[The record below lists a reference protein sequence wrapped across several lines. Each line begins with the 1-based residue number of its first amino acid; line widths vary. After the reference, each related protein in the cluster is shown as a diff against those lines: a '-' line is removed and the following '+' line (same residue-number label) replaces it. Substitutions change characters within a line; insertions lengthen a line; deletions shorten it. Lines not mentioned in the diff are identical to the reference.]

1 MAKTIEQKLLGL
13 LDSEVESSKNT
24 HGTNALSRKEPDS
37 IFSMFIDALKD
48 ICVIILLACLGVK
61 VLFTIIGAIFP
72 MFANANDVIEIISI
86 VMAIA
91 LATGFSTLSE
101 YRNSSRNEALQEEYS
116 KTYAKVMRNGKLVSI
131 LTSEIVKGDIILLQ
145 AGDKV
150 PTDGLL
156 IKGNLKVNQ
165 AALNGESRD
174 EKKETAPDD
183 SDAKTTDVSSKYK
196 VFMGS
201 VVTAGEA
208 YMEATVIG
216 DASELGKIN
225 MAINEADEE
234 ERKDTTT
241 LKLEVLV
248 GQIGKL
254 GTTCAIIAG
263 ILDVAL
269 TLLRGN
275 EAITF
280 AMVAILLMD
289 AIMLGASIIIMAVP
303 EGLALIVS
311 LVQSMNTE
319 QMYKK
324 HILVHH
330 KAAFADSA
338 YMNILFSDKTG
349 TITKGNLSLAEFL
362 LGNGEIVKDVK
373 GNKDFIDAI
382 TLNNSAKI
390 SSEGKAIGSN
400 NMDQAL
406 LTYAINDY
414 GYTES
419 MRNESI
425 VKEGSTSMFN
435 SEKKCAT
442 VELKDGGMYWKGA
455 TEFVIDRIN
464 YYVDEKGEEHRFT
477 DDVKEKL
484 QKKMKEQAARTM
496 KMLAIVRHYSDKNE
510 GKARVT
516 LYAVA
521 CLRDD
526 VRPDAVETVKILNS
540 AGIQVAMIT
549 GDAEETAVAIAKEA
563 GLMTSASDIMLT
575 HKDLEAMSD
584 DEIKDKLT
592 HIKVV
597 SRAEPM
603 DKQRL
608 VKIAQSLENVVGMT
622 GDGVNDAP
630 ALKQADVGFAMGDGT
645 AVAQEAGD
653 VVILNNSLTSIK
665 DAVLNSRTMAKSI
678 SKFLIFQLSVNV
690 STLLMNIV
698 APIVGWTEPF
708 SIVQILW
715 INLIMDT
722 LCALSYG
729 AEPILDRYMT
739 EKPVDRHAK
748 VLTPYIKSAIAV
760 ASVYITLGS
769 ILILEDLFGITTMV
783 MPSDCAD
790 PVLYEKTFMF
800 AFFIYAILFN
810 GLNARSEKFNLL
822 EHIGENK
829 KFILI
834 MSSVAVLQTLI
845 IQFGGVV
852 FSTTMLSAKAL
863 LVALGLGALII
874 PVDMVR
880 KAVWNSMRKA

>member
-1 MAKTIEQKLLGL
+1 MEKTIEQKLLGL
-13 LDSEVESSKNT
+13 TNSEVESSKSTN
-24 HGTNALSRKEPDS
+24 GTNALSRKEPES
-37 IFSMFIDALKD
+37 VFSMFLDALKD

-72 MFANANDVIEIISI
+72 MFANANDIVEIISI
-86 VMAIA
+86 LLAIA

-116 KTYAKVMRNGKLVSI
+116 KTYAKVMRAGKLVSI
-131 LTSEIVKGDIILLQ
+131 LTSEIVKGDVILLQ

-156 IKGNLKVNQ
+156 IKGNLKVSQ

-174 EKKETAPDD
+174 EKKETAPDW
-183 SDAKTTDVSSKYK
+183 SDAETTDVSSKYK

-225 MAINEADEE
+225 MAINESDEE

-254 GTTCAIIAG
+254 GTTCAVIAG

-289 AIMLGASIIIMAVP
+289 AVMLGASIIIMAVP

-349 TITKGNLSLAEFL
+349 TITKGNLSVAEFI
-362 LGNGEIVKDVK
+362 LGDGTIRKDLK
-373 GNKDFIDAI
+373 YNKDFLNAI

-390 SSEGKAIGSN
+390 SSDGKAIGSN

-406 LTYAINDY
+406 LRYAMEDY
-414 GYTES
+414 NFTED
-419 MRNESI
+419 MRDTSI
-425 VKEGSTSMFN
+425 LKEGSVSLFD

-442 VELKDGGMYWKGA
+442 VELKDDGQYWKGA
-455 TEFVIDRIN
+455 TEFARVN
-464 YYVDEKGEEHRFT
+464 YYVDAEGNEIRFT
-477 DDVKEKL
+477 DDVERALKE
-484 QKKMKEQAARTM
+484 KMKEQAARTM
-496 KMLAIVRHYSDKNE
+496 KMLAIVRKYSDADAK
-510 GKARVT
+510 KARTV
-516 LYAVA
+516 LYAVV

-526 VRPDAVETVKILNS
+526 VRPDAVETVEVLNK

-549 GDAEETAVAIAKEA
+549 GDAEDTAVAIAKEA
-563 GLMTSASDIMLT
+563 GLMKNPEDIMLT
-575 HKDLEAMSD
+575 HKQLIEMTD
-584 DEIKDKLT
+584 DEIKEKLPY
-592 HIKVV
+592 IKVV

-608 VKIAQSLENVVGMT
+608 VKVAQSLENVVGMT

-678 SKFLIFQLSVNV
+678 SKFLIFQLTVNV

-698 APIVGWTEPF
+698 APILGWTEPF

-722 LCALSYG
+722 LAGLAFG
-729 AEPILDRYMT
+729 GEPILDRYMN
-739 EKPVDRHAK
+739 ERPINRHDK
-748 VLTPYIKSAIAV
+748 ILTPYIKSAVGVCSMFITV
-760 ASVYITLGS
+760 GSVV
-769 ILILEDLFGITTMV
+769 ILENAFGILDFV
-783 MPSDCAD
+783 RPENCEN
-790 PVLYEKTFMF
+790 VLLYDKTFMF
-800 AFFIYAILFN
+800 AFFIYSIIFN
-810 GLNARSEKFNLL
+810 SLNTRSEKMNMF
-822 EHIGENK
+822 EHIGSNK
-829 KFILI
+829 KFIYI
-834 MSSVAVLQTLI
+834 MSTIFVLQTVI
-845 IQFGGVV
+845 IQIGGKVFETTPLTVPALVV
-852 FSTTMLSAKAL
+852 AM
-863 LVALGLGALII
+863 VLGAMII

-880 KAVWNSMRKA
+880 KMIVRNK

>member
-1 MAKTIEQKLLGL
+1 MSEKTIEQRLLGL
-13 LDSEVESSKNT
+13 SDSEVRSSQEKY
-24 HGTNALSRKEPDS
+24 GTNALSRKEPES
-37 IFSMFIDALKD
+37 VLSMFLGALKD
-48 ICVIILLACLGVK
+48 VCVIVLLACLGVK
-61 VLFTIIGAIFP
+61 LLFTIIGIMFP
-72 MFANANDVIEIISI
+72 ALANANDWIEIVSI
-86 VMAIA
+86 VMAVA

-116 KTYAKVMRNGKLVSI
+116 KTYAKVIRASKLVSI

-145 AGDKV
+145 SGDKV
-150 PTDGLL
+150 PTDGIL

-165 AALNGESRD
+165 AALNGEPRD
-174 EKKETAPDD
+174 EKKESTD
-183 SDAKTTDVSSKYK
+183 SFDEAESTDVTSKHK

-225 MAINEADEE
+225 KAINEGDEE

-254 GTTCAIIAG
+254 GTTCAAVAG
-263 ILDVAL
+263 ILNVVL
-269 TLLRGN
+269 SLVRG
-275 EAITF
+275 ETA
-280 AMVAILLMD
+280 VSVVPILMLVMSSV
-289 AIMLGASIIIMAVP
+289 MLGASIIIMAVP

-319 QMYKK
+319 SMYKK

-362 LGNGEIVKDVK
+362 LGDGQIVKDVK
-373 GNKDFIDAI
+373 SNPDFLDAI

-400 NMDQAL
+400 NMDRAL

-414 GYTES
+414 GYSEKD
-419 MRNESI
+419 RNTSI
-425 VKEGSTSMFN
+425 VKEGSVSLFD

-442 VELKDGGMYWKGA
+442 VDLKDGGQYWKGA
-455 TEFVIDRIN
+455 TEFARFN
-464 YYVDEKGEEHRFT
+464 YYVNAEGKEVRFT
-477 DDVKEKL
+477 DDVEKAL
-484 QKKMKEQAARTM
+484 KDKMKEQAARTM
-496 KMLAIVRHYSDKNE
+496 KMLAIVRKYSDNDP
-510 GKARVT
+510 GKARTV

-526 VRPDAVETVKILNS
+526 VRPDAIETVKILNK

-563 GLMTSASDIMLT
+563 GLMTSPDDIMLT
-575 HKDLEAMSD
+575 HKQLVDMTD
-584 DEIKDKLT
+584 DEIKEKLPN
-592 HIKVV
+592 IKVV

-678 SKFLIFQLSVNV
+678 SKFLIFQLTVNV
-690 STLLMNIV
+690 STLLMNIL
-698 APIVGWTEPF
+698 APVLGWVEPF

-722 LCALSYG
+722 LAGLAFG
-729 AEPILDRYMT
+729 GEPILERYMN

-748 VLTPYIKSAIAV
+748 ILTPYIKSAVGIC
-760 ASVYITLGS
+760 SVFITIGS
-769 ILILEDLFGITTMV
+769 IVILENMFG
-783 MPSDCAD
+783 
-790 PVLYEKTFMF
+790 VLDFVRPENCENVLLYDKTFMF
-800 AFFIYAILFN
+800 AFFIYSIIFN
-810 GLNARSEKFNLL
+810 SLNTRSEKLNLF
-822 EHIGENK
+822 EHINENK
-829 KFILI
+829 RFGVI
-834 MSSVAVLQTLI
+834 MGAIFVLQTVILEV
-845 IQFGGVV
+845 GGKV
-852 FSTTMLSAKAL
+852 FETTPLTPKAL
-863 LVALGLGALII
+863 VTAMVLALLII

-880 KAVWNSMRKA
+880 KVVTGSAK

>member
-1 MAKTIEQKLLGL
+1 MSNFSSKSLDIRLKGL
-13 LDSEVESSKNT
+13 TSSEVTQSESQY
-24 HGTNALSRKEPDS
+24 GTNALSRKEPES
-37 IFSMFIDALKD
+37 VLSMFIGALKD
-48 ICVIILLACLGVK
+48 VCVLVLLACLGVK
-61 VLFTIIGAIFP
+61 ILFAIIGALFPIF
-72 MFANANDVIEIISI
+72 AKANDIVEMISI

-101 YRNSSRNEALQEEYS
+101 YRNSSRNEALQAEYS
-116 KTYAKVMRNGKLVSI
+116 KTYAKVIRDNKLISL

-145 AGDKV
+145 SGDKV
-150 PTDGLL
+150 PVDGLI

-174 EKKETAPDD
+174 EKKEA
-183 SDAKTTDVSSKYK
+183 TDNFDNAEATDTSTPSK

-208 YMEATVIG
+208 YIEATVIG

-225 MAINEADEE
+225 MSLNEADED

-254 GTTCAIIAG
+254 GTTCAVIAG
-263 ILDVAL
+263 VLDVVL
-269 TLLRGN
+269 TITRSN
-275 EAITF
+275 EAVT
-280 AMVAILLMD
+280 AVGVVILIMD
-289 AIMLGASIIIMAVP
+289 AIMLAASIIIMAVP

-319 QMYKK
+319 SMYKK

-338 YMNILFSDKTG
+338 YMDILFSDKTG

-362 LGNGEIVKDVK
+362 LGDGSIASEIKNND
-373 GNKDFIDAI
+373 NFLDAI

-390 SSEGKAIGSN
+390 SEGKAIGSN

-406 LTYAINDY
+406 LSYAMQKYDY
-414 GYTES
+414 T
-419 MRNESI
+419 MDKRNESA
-425 VKEGSTSMFN
+425 VKEDSVSMFS

-442 VELKDGGMYWKGA
+442 IELKDGSTYWKGA
-455 TEFVIDRIN
+455 TEFIIDK
-464 YYVDEKGEEHRFT
+464 VDYFLDETGKEVKFT
-477 DDVKEKL
+477 AKHKEDLLKAI
-484 QKKMKEQAARTM
+484 KSQAERTM
-496 KMLAIVRHYSDKNE
+496 KMLSIARQYKDKT
-510 GKARVT
+510 V
-516 LYAVA
+516 LYAVG
-521 CLRDD
+521 CFRDD
-526 VRPDAVETVKILNS
+526 VRPDAIETVSVLNR

-549 GDAEETAVAIAKEA
+549 GDAEDTALAIAREA
-563 GLMTSASDIMLT
+563 GLMKSPDDIMLT
-575 HKDLEAMSD
+575 HKQLEGMSD
-584 DEIKDKLT
+584 DEIKAKIK

-597 SRAEPM
+597 SRAEPL
-603 DKQRL
+603 DKKRL
-608 VKIAQSLENVVGMT
+608 VSIAQSLEHVVGMT

-678 SKFLIFQLSVNV
+678 AKFLIFQLTVNV

-698 APIVGWTEPF
+698 APILGWTEPF

-722 LCALSYG
+722 LAGLAFG
-729 AEPILDRYMT
+729 GEPILERYMND
-739 EKPVDRHAK
+739 KPIHRQDK
-748 VLTPYIKSAIAV
+748 ILTHYIKSAVGIC
-760 ASVYITLGS
+760 SVFITLGS
-769 ILILEDLFGITTMV
+769 IVILENVGGILDFVRPT
-783 MPSDCAD
+783 DCEN
-790 PVLYEKTFMF
+790 VLLYDKTFMF
-800 AFFIYAILFN
+800 AFFIYSIIFN
-810 GLNARSEKFNLL
+810 SLNTRSEKFNLF

-829 KFILI
+829 RFGVI
-834 MSSVAVLQTLI
+834 MGAIFVLQTI
-845 IQFGGVV
+845 IIEIGGKV
-852 FSTTMLSAKAL
+852 FETTALTPKAL
-863 LVALGLGALII
+863 VVSMALGALII

-880 KAVWNSMRKA
+880 KMVMMKKD

>member
-1 MAKTIEQKLLGL
+1 MEKTIEQKLLGL
-13 LDSEVESSKNT
+13 TNSEVESSKSTN
-24 HGTNALSRKEPDS
+24 GTNALSRKEPES
-37 IFSMFIDALKD
+37 VFSMFLDALKD

-72 MFANANDVIEIISI
+72 MFANANDIIEIISI
-86 VMAIA
+86 LLAIA

-116 KTYAKVMRNGKLVSI
+116 KTYAKVMRAGKLVSI
-131 LTSEIVKGDIILLQ
+131 LTSEIVKGDVILLQ

-156 IKGNLKVNQ
+156 IKGNLKVSQ

-174 EKKETAPDD
+174 EKKETAPDW
-183 SDAKTTDVSSKYK
+183 SDAETTDVSSKYK

-225 MAINEADEE
+225 MAINESDEE

-254 GTTCAIIAG
+254 GTTCAVIAG

-275 EAITF
+275 EEITF

-289 AIMLGASIIIMAVP
+289 AVMLGASIIIMAVP

-349 TITKGNLSLAEFL
+349 TITKGNLSLAEFI
-362 LGNGEIVKDVK
+362 LGNGQVTKDAK
-373 GNKDFIDAI
+373 SNKDLLNAI

-406 LTYAINDY
+406 LTYAMSEY
-414 GYTES
+414 GYKETDRDES
-419 MRNESI
+419 LI
-425 VKEGSTSMFN
+425 KEGSTSLFS

-442 VELKDGGMYWKGA
+442 VELNDGGQYWKGA
-455 TEFVIDRIN
+455 TEFIIDDVDF
-464 YYVDEKGEEHRFT
+464 YVDENGKEVKFT
-477 DDVKEKL
+477 KDNKEAL
-484 QKKMKEQAARTM
+484 QSKIKEQASRTM
-496 KMLAIVRHYSDKNE
+496 KMLSIVRKYVD
-510 GKARVT
+510 RTV
-516 LYAVA
+516 LYAVG
-521 CLRDD
+521 CFRDD
-526 VRPDAVETVKILNS
+526 VRPDAIETVQVLNK

-549 GDAEETAVAIAKEA
+549 GDAEGTALAIAKEA
-563 GLMTSASDIMLT
+563 GLMSSPDDIMLT
-575 HKDLEAMSD
+575 HSQLVEMSD
-584 DEIKDKLT
+584 DEIKQKLT

-608 VKIAQSLENVVGMT
+608 VKVAQSLENVVGMT

-678 SKFLIFQLSVNV
+678 SKFLIFQLTVNV

-698 APIVGWTEPF
+698 APILGWTEPF

-722 LCALSYG
+722 LAGLAFG
-729 AEPILDRYMT
+729 GEPILDRYMN
-739 EKPVDRHAK
+739 ERPINRHDK
-748 VLTPYIKSAIAV
+748 ILTPYIKSAVGVCSIFITV
-760 ASVYITLGS
+760 GSVV
-769 ILILEDLFGITTMV
+769 ILENAFGILDFV
-783 MPSDCAD
+783 RPENCEN
-790 PVLYEKTFMF
+790 VLLYDKTFMF
-800 AFFIYAILFN
+800 AFFIYSIIFN
-810 GLNARSEKFNLL
+810 SLNTRSEKMNMF
-822 EHIGENK
+822 EHIGSNK
-829 KFILI
+829 KFIYI
-834 MSSVAVLQTLI
+834 MSTIFVLQTII
-845 IQFGGVV
+845 IQIGGKVFETTPLTVPALVV
-852 FSTTMLSAKAL
+852 AM
-863 LVALGLGALII
+863 VLGAMII

-880 KAVWNSMRKA
+880 KMIMSSK